1 MTLEQTTRLIL
12 SSAEL
17 QDVAALQAAGE
28 EREAALAK
36 LRSLPPTEEL
46 RDAVAESLKAGE
58 EARRTIRLIKQ
69 RIRNESRQAGT
80 HRNRIPAHV
89 TAFRNVS
96 DRLQSLIATRYTI
109 SKIRLRRSAECV
121 LDLYCLS

>member
-69 RIRNESRQAGT
+69 RIRNESRRLEHIETGFLRTLQPSGT
-80 HRNRIPAHV
+80 YRIDCKV
-89 TAFRNVS
+89 
-96 DRLQSLIATRYTI
+96 
-109 SKIRLRRSAECV
+109 
-121 LDLYCLS
+121 